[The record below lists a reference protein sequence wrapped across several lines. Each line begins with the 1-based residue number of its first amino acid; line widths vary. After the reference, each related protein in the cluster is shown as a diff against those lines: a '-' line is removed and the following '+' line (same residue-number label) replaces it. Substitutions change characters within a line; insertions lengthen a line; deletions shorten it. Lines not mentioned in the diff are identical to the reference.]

1 MNFKR
6 LLTTPLG
13 QMIIS
18 ILLGIGLATL
28 FHNVCKDKNCIVFNG
43 PVISNI
49 EGKTYKYNEK
59 CYKYTINSTIC
70 SNDNI
75 KKIIDIT
82 EPTTTDT
89 TSNNNM
95 NTNEPFT
102 PQFIGM

>member
-28 FHNVCKDKNCIVFNG
+28 FHNVCKNCIVFNG

>member
-59 CYKYTINSTIC
+59 CYKYTVNPTIC
-70 SNDNI
+70 SVDNI
-75 KKIIDIT
+75 KKIVDFT
-82 EPTTTDT
+82 EPTTEN
-89 TSNNNM
+89 TSNNNT
-95 NTNEPFT
+95 NTKETFT